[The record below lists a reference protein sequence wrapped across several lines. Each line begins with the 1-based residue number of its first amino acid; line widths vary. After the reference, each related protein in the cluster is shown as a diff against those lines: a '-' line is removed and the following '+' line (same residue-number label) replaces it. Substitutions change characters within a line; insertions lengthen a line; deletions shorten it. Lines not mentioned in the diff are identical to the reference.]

1 MENNPQL
8 PRLDVLIYAHD
19 GRGLGHASR
28 SIAIGLALR
37 RLVPELRVLFITGCS
52 FSQELIGEGE
62 LDWLK
67 LPSYETEVV
76 DGKSKGIRGKSGF
89 EDAEIGAIRAEQ
101 IKSVVQLYR
110 PRLVLADH
118 SPQGKHKELI
128 PALKVSAE
136 TDTKWILGVRGVI
149 GAVNQT
155 IAELPASIFASCYN
169 GLLWYGDRLVL
180 GDEHLNLLK
189 NVYQSEPVEC
199 GYVSRLGE
207 ILQEP
212 KKEKEVGGVISIP
225 WLGEHSSQYLSSIVD
240 LLERL
245 GDKYGQWK
253 MFVDLC
259 DEAID
264 EELKKRLRG
273 LANCTVEKPGKAYV
287 KALATAKIAIIY
299 GGYNSLVDVM
309 YFGIP
314 ALVCMRSM
322 RDGEQQ
328 LHLERLQS
336 SVPNKFYIYEEDTV
350 TVNELEK
357 MIAQATEQSSIGLVA
372 PVNLNGSERAAEQLL
387 SYLDLRI

>member
-1 MENNPQL
+1 MENSLQL

-37 RLVPELRVLFITGCS
+37 RLVPDLRVLFVSGCS

-76 DGKSKGIRGKSGF
+76 KGKSKGMKGKSGF
-89 EDAEIGAIRAEQ
+89 EDAEIGRIRAEQ
-101 IKSVVQLYR
+101 IKSIVLLYR

-118 SPQGKHKELI
+118 SPQGKHKELV

-136 TDTKWILGVRGVI
+136 IDTKWILGVRGVI
-149 GAVNQT
+149 GSVNQT
-155 IAELPASIFASCYN
+155 VAELPASVFASYYS

-180 GDEHLNLLK
+180 GEEHLRLLK
-189 NVYQSEPVEC
+189 KVYQSEPVEC

-207 ILQEP
+207 VIKGS
-212 KKEKEVGGVISIP
+212 KKKKEVGGVISIP
-225 WLGEHSSQYLSSIVD
+225 WLGEHSSKYLLTVAD
-240 LLERL
+240 LLKRL
-245 GDKYGQWK
+245 DEKYGQWK
-253 MFVDLC
+253 MFIDLA
-259 DEAID
+259 DKLID
-264 EELKKRLRG
+264 EELKNRLQT
-273 LANCTVEKPGKAYV
+273 LSNCTVEKPGKTYN
-287 KALATAKIAIIY
+287 KTLAKAKIAIIY

-322 RDGEQQ
+322 RDSEQQ
-328 LHLERLQS
+328 LHLECLQA

-350 TVNELEK
+350 TTDELES
-357 MIAQATEQSSIGLVA
+357 MILQASEQSSIGPIA
-372 PVNLNGSERAAEQLL
+372 PVNLKGSESAAHQLL
-387 SYLDLRI
+387 SHLGY

>member
-1 MENNPQL
+1 MENTQPL

-28 SIAIGLALR
+28 SVAIGLALR
-37 RLVPELRVLFITGCS
+37 RLVPDLRVLFISGCS

-76 DGKSKGIRGKSGF
+76 AGKSKGIKGKSGF
-89 EDAEIGAIRAEQ
+89 EDAEIGRLRADQ

-128 PALKVSAE
+128 PALKVSAT
-136 TDTKWILGVRGVI
+136 TDTKWLLGVRGVI
-149 GAVNQT
+149 GSVNQT
-155 IAELPASIFASCYN
+155 IAELPASVFASCYS

-180 GDEHLNLLK
+180 GGEHLSLLK
-189 NVYQSEPVEC
+189 NVYQTEPVEC

-207 ILQEP
+207 VLGGAIDEQE
-212 KKEKEVGGVISIP
+212 GGGIISIP
-225 WLGEHSSQYLSSIVD
+225 WLGEHSYKYLLAVTE

-245 GDKYGQWK
+245 GDKYGSWK
-253 MFVDLC
+253 MFIDLS
-259 DEAID
+259 DKAID
-264 EELKKRLRG
+264 EELEDRL
-273 LANCTVEKPGKAYV
+273 LNLSYCTIEKPGKTYA
-287 KALATAKIAIIY
+287 KALASAKIAIIY

-328 LHLERLQS
+328 LHLERLQA
-336 SVPNKFYIYEEDTV
+336 SVPNKFYVYEEDTV
-350 TVNELEK
+350 TTDELEK
-357 MIAQATEQSSIGLVA
+357 MIAQAVEQSSVGLVA
-372 PVNLNGSERAAEQLL
+372 PVNLKGSERVAQQLL
-387 SYLDLRI
+387 LHLDN